1 MPPLRLLAAGFA
13 VFLNACGKPSTG
25 TAGMPRHDIEAKLLS
40 ITGLRIPA
48 TAAGVSGI
56 ETTAFTHVFDCSFEC
71 SLADLKHA
79 WNEAPKLREVLA
91 AEKLAPRP
99 PAAPPVFEE
108 DWPVQGGTWSVGIS
122 LLERDA
128 GMVRV
133 EVKTTHETQ

>member
-1 MPPLRLLAAGFA
+1 MIRGLSLLAAGIAA
-13 VFLNACGKPSTG
+13 VLAACGKPSTG
-25 TAGMPRHDIEAKLLS
+25 TAGMPWHDIEAKHLS

-48 TAAGVSGI
+48 TATGVSGI
-56 ETTAFTHVFDCSFEC
+56 EMTVFTHVFDCSFEC

-108 DWPVQGGTWSVGIS
+108 DWLAQRGT
-122 LLERDA
+122 
-128 GMVRV
+128 
-133 EVKTTHETQ
+133 